1 MALEKR
7 TSVNQIEITESGT
20 IQVRIAKRVVD
31 GDQVFSSEWHRT
43 VFDPITDIDAQM
55 AAVNA
60 HLAQMGWPEV
70 PAADTQKIKDHAVV
84 AHTPEVVKAFIAQQ
98 AATAPAVG
106 Q

>member
-7 TSVNQIEITESGT
+7 TTVNQIEITESGT

-43 VFDPITDIDAQM
+43 AFDPTTDIDAQM

-60 HLAQMGWPEV
+60 HLAQMGWPAV
-70 PAADTQKIKDHAVV
+70 PDADTQKIKDHANV
-84 AHTPEVVKAFIAQQ
+84 ARTPEVVKAYEAQQ
-98 AATAPAVG
+98 AAQAVSF
-106 Q
+106 QQ